1 MTGGF
6 VVAFVLCLV
15 LAFLLAATEAALQ
28 RVTRGGAQELA
39 DEGRRGAHFLVTI
52 TTDSAGYLSVTTFVR
67 VTLEMTAAVVATIL
81 AYRYFDDVWEALAA
95 AIGAMVLASFV
106 IVGVSPRTLGR
117 QHAVGI
123 ALASARF
130 VVWLRRLLGP
140 LARLLVTVGNAVTPG
155 KGFRDGPFQSE
166 AELREFVDLA
176 GDNALIEDEEREMIH
191 SVFELG
197 DTLVREVMVPRPDMI
212 TIEQDKRLRQGMSLF
227 LRGGF
232 SRVPVIGEDADDPV
246 GLLYF
251 KDVAARIHDNP
262 HAASVQVREVMR
274 PVPFTPE
281 SKPVG
286 ALMRE
291 MQHDQIH
298 MAIVVDEYGGTAGLV
313 TIEDLIEEI
322 VGEISDEYDREGPGV
337 EELPDGTTRVPA
349 TMHVDDF
356 AEYFDVDLHEDD
368 IDDVDTVAGLLTKTI
383 GRVPILGATG
393 VVEGLELTADRMA
406 GRRHRI
412 ASIVVRRLPA
422 DEAPSEGEPS

>member
-6 VVAFVLCLV
+6 AVAFVLCLV

-81 AYRYFDDVWEALAA
+81 AYRYFDDVWEVLTA
-95 AIGAMVLASFV
+95 AIGCMVLASFV

-117 QHAVGI
+117 QHAVAI
-123 ALASARF
+123 ALASARP

-212 TIEQDKRLRQGMSLF
+212 TIEQDKRLRQSMSLF

-262 HAASVQVREVMR
+262 HAVTVEVRDVMR

-291 MQHDQIH
+291 MQQDQIH

-356 AEYFDVDLHEDD
+356 AEYFDIDLQDDD
-368 IDDVDTVAGLLTKTI
+368 IDDVDTVGGLLTKAI

-393 VVEGLELTADRMA
+393 VVEGLELTAERMA

-412 ASIVVRRLPA
+412 ASIVVRRLPD
-422 DEAPSEGEPS
+422 DEAPSEGDPS